1 MQDLYTQ
8 WRYWEYNPFQS
19 FEGVER
25 RSCGVFRSNRWS
37 ALVTFQWGRQTARQV
52 TEELGHV
59 GAQNPKQEC
68 YGFSVFLYHRHVFL
82 QFIFI
87 NEVNFVFFYIPPH
100 FHFFYNEISVRM
112 GVKTYRHMDMYIQ
125 TTLRQTS
132 TYLYTKK

>member
-1 MQDLYTQ
+1 MVSARDLSVRSADGETGYG
-8 WRYWEYNPFQS
+8 RIRS
-19 FEGVER
+19 R
-25 RSCGVFRSNRWS
+25 RG
-37 ALVTFQWGRQTARQV
+37 
-52 TEELGHV
+52 TEPETRMLRIF
-59 GAQNPKQEC
+59 C
-68 YGFSVFLYHRHVFL
+68 FLYHRHVFL